1 MSEALYTVWVDG
13 AEITDSAVDFDEAYY
28 IASIWHVDEG
38 HDDVKIEPA
47 QEYRHERT
55 TSNDTLDTVWKT

>member
-13 AEITDSAVDFDEAYY
+13 AEITDSAIDFDEAYY

-38 HDDVKIEPA
+38 HDDVQIEPA
-47 QEYRHERT
+47 QEHRYENH
-55 TSNDTLDTVWKT
+55 